1 MQTKE
6 SNKLTYP
13 LFMVRFLAALNK
25 DTDEKNNIT
34 WSYGSQLCQ
43 KEMPK
48 RQKSKD

>member
-25 DTDEKNNIT
+25 DTDQIT
-34 WSYGSQLCQ
+34 ILHGVMEVNYI
-43 KEMPK
+43 KIIPK
-48 RQKSKD
+48 RA